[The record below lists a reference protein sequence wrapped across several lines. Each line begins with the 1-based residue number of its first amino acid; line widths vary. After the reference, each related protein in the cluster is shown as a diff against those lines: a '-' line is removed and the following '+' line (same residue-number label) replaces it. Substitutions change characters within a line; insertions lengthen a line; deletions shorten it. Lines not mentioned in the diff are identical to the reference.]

1 MLGSDLFDVS
11 ELDPIKPWVNEI
23 DAVLIS
29 HPDLAHLGAL
39 PYLVGKLG
47 LKAPIYAT
55 IPVYKMGLMFMY
67 DAFEA
72 RKKDEDFDIW
82 DLDDVDAAF
91 DLFTQLKYSQHFKIA
106 TDQTDGAAIF
116 ITPYAAGHMIGGTV
130 WKIVKETEEII
141 YAVDYNHKKER

>member
-1 MLGSDLFDVS
+1 V
-11 ELDPIKPWVNEI
+11 PEI

-72 RKKDEDFDIW
+72 KKKDEDFDLW

-91 DLFTQLKYSQHFKIA
+91 DNVTQLKYSQHFKIA
-106 TDQTDGAAIF
+106 TDQADGASIF
-116 ITPYAAGHMIGGTV
+116 ITPYAAGTYLSLRSTLFNNCLPRALDWWNSV
-130 WKIVKETEEII
+130 E
-141 YAVDYNHKKER
+141 DSQRN